1 MRRPRPTR
9 GLSRQEKKKVI
20 PTAMLF
26 LLEGVYQL
34 YISKKKHKHAQIY
47 LFLTIT

>member
-1 MRRPRPTR
+1 MIR
-9 GLSRQEKKKVI
+9 LI
-20 PTAMLF
+20 LTAMLF

-34 YISKKKHKHAQIY
+34 YIGKKKHKHAQIY